1 MAEVLDAAVFLAT
14 VTNMVEVVDA
24 AALLPDE
31 PSVLKVWI
39 CLLPMA

>member
-1 MAEVLDAAVFLAT
+1 MAEVLDVVVFLAT

-31 PSVLKVWI
+31 PSVLKAWI
-39 CLLPMA
+39 YLPPMA